1 MTDHIAYIVV
11 WTFASLGFLFTI
23 QTIYPP
29 KKIVVSFL
37 FILVTICAPVMLYTP
52 VVDSL
57 GYSVESEDASTAK
70 MIDYTVDSEQK
81 WIHIWVYNVE
91 VDEPRSYKIPYTKE
105 DEEKLS
111 AGKKKGEEGVPQ
123 QVTIPG
129 SQKASRQDQAGGKL
143 EIEDLP
149 DGGRRK

>member
-1 MTDHIAYIVV
+1 MTDNIAYIVV
-11 WTFASLGFLFTI
+11 WTFAALGFLFTI

-29 KKIVVSFL
+29 KKIAVSFL
-37 FILVTICAPVMLYTP
+37 FIVVTICAPVMLYTP

-57 GYSVESEDASTAK
+57 GYSIESEDASTAK
-70 MIDYTVDSEQK
+70 MIDYAVDSEQR

-91 VDEPRSYKIPYTKE
+91 VDEPRSYKIPYSKE
-105 DEEKLS
+105 DEEKLA
-111 AGKKKGEEGVPQ
+111 AGKKKGEDGVPQ
-123 QVTIPG
+123 QVTIAG
-129 SQKASRQDQAGGKL
+129 KQKASRQDQAGGKL